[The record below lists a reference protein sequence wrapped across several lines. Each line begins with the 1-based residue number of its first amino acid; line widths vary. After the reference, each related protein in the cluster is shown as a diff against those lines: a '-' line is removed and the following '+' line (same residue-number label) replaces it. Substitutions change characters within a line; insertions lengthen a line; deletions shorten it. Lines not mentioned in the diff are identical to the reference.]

1 METPTTPKPP
11 APSRPKPN
19 FINLDSLTEIGFRG
33 GVDMRPTL
41 IRVLTDLY
49 VQKLH
54 HTAEEEQHYT
64 ELALRLLDAVDA
76 ATRAAVATRLA
87 PHLSPPPRVVQYLLN
102 DLPEVSAPLRA
113 HALLHPPAAI
123 ARAVQRA
130 ATLATAQVAVPAE
143 SKRAPSRDLP
153 SPAKQ
158 VARAELAASRI
169 AAARLATETSAAD
182 RAGVIGTAVADDLN
196 EQFFTASAEERR
208 LILLNLHIAAPL
220 PPGRVVLLR
229 DPSVRQRLEAAALGS
244 YREELAKQ
252 LAQAL
257 HISRGQ
263 ARRIARDDLG
273 EPITVAAKALG
284 IPRDAVYR
292 ILMFVNPKIGH
303 SIERVHALTLLFD
316 DMTLPAAEGMVA
328 IWQSLPNSEAA
339 AARHQPLHFND
350 ERLRARPGAATTAQ
364 RGPVAP
370 QSPGRRHAS

>member
-11 APSRPKPN
+11 APSRAKPN
-19 FINLDSLTEIGFRG
+19 FINLDSLTDIGFRG

-54 HTAEEEQHYT
+54 HTVEEEQHYT

-113 HALLHPPAAI
+113 HALLHPPAAV
-123 ARAVQRA
+123 ARAAQRA
-130 ATLATAQVAVPAE
+130 AATFATAQAAAPAE
-143 SKRAPSRDLP
+143 PKRSP

-158 VARAELAASRI
+158 AARAELAASRI
-169 AAARLATETSAAD
+169 AVTRLAAETFVAD
-182 RAGVIGTAVADDLN
+182 RAGVIGTAIADDLN
-196 EQFFTASAEERR
+196 EQFFAASAEERR

-220 PPGRVVLLR
+220 PPGHVVLSR

-257 HISRGQ
+257 QISRGQ

-328 IWQSLPNSEAA
+328 IWQSLPNSETAA
-339 AARHQPLHFND
+339 AKHQPLHFSD
-350 ERLRARPGAATTAQ
+350 ERLRARAGATTTAQ
-364 RGPVAP
+364 RGPVTP
-370 QSPGRRHAS
+370 QSPGRRQVS